1 MYSYGF
7 RGLDRRVVFLALS
20 RFIRATGRVS
30 TFIFLPLILI
40 DMYGLS
46 FILSGL
52 ILGSSAIVMAFVQY
66 YSGKW
71 TDRIGRRFFLIVIPV
86 PAAVFYLIMF
96 FSVYDK
102 VSVVYLLAAWYG
114 TIIMNSLQYPAIEAS
129 IADITKTSERLSG
142 FTLVRIMANMG
153 AAIGPLIG
161 GFISY
166 YNFAYIFLIASLL
179 TVVEVFVLFYNV
191 RETYF
196 PPMKTPEKVQINIF
210 RADRFFFLFTL
221 VGIVL
226 GFALRQDGPTLTVYA
241 FDLKNLPIIDIGYI
255 YSVNGLMVIAL
266 QMPILRAMSS
276 HGNPVFWRGIGTLF
290 YAAGF
295 SVLGFMNSFAFI
307 LLAMF
312 IFTIGEDFMAPTT
325 QTIITTLAPVDK
337 KGTYIGSYNLLTSS
351 GRFFGTFIGLYLL
364 YIFRYISG
372 TFWIYIAVITVVI
385 SFLYVIM
392 GNSFVRRIS
401 INKSESLGKA

>member
-7 RGLDRRVVFLALS
+7 KGLDRRVVFLALS

-102 VSVVYLLAAWYG
+102 ISVIYLLAAWYG
-114 TIIMNSLQYPAIEAS
+114 TIIVNSLQYPAIEAS

-241 FDLKNLPIIDIGYI
+241 FNLRNLPIIDLGYI

-266 QMPILRAMSS
+266 QMPILRIMSS

-401 INKSESLGKA
+401 INKGESLGKA

>member
-102 VSVVYLLAAWYG
+102 ISVIYLLAAWYG
-114 TIIMNSLQYPAIEAS
+114 TIIVNSLQYPAIEAS

-266 QMPILRAMSS
+266 QMPILRIMSS